1 MAWLRVWQAPLVLMP
16 QQAVASLPFAEST
29 AIAPLFARPLQQ
41 VVLATSQKS
50 PVPQLVLSVQLVR
63 QALAP
68 QM

>member
-1 MAWLRVWQAPLVLMP
+1 MP
-16 QQAVASLPFAEST
+16 QQAVASLPFVEST
-29 AIAPLFARPLQQ
+29 VMAPPLLRPQQ
-41 VVLATSQKS
+41 QAVLATSQKS